1 MVVINC
7 WSSLLLLW
15 IFLSKLEATSLREID
30 SSARVSISRD
40 GINND
45 LSYGIDVSW
54 PIQHNNVSC
63 NFPWLPH
70 NSDPYHHPV
79 PLEYEGMPLQPL
91 GDRYQRYKGKY
102 YQLLL
107 FSIFSYRV
115 HSIIPQKITKSIMMI
130 VFI

>member
-15 IFLSKLEATSLREID
+15 IFLSKLEATSLRAIE
-30 SSARVSISRD
+30 SSARVPTSSD
-40 GINND
+40 GTNNY

-54 PIQHNNVSC
+54 PIQHNNVSY

-70 NSDPYHHPV
+70 NLDPDHHPV

-91 GDRYQRYKGKY
+91 GDRHQRYKGKY
-102 YQLLL
+102 CQC
-107 FSIFSYRV
+107 F
-115 HSIIPQKITKSIMMI
+115 HQ
-130 VFI
+130 